1 MSELAVIDRQ
11 TQILLTTPIYVAG
24 ENTLARIERNTLT
37 PRQGQRSRRG
47 LKQANA
53 SHDLHLKALASD
65 ATDAIRDWQV
75 HNEERLRAGLL
86 PDRETVRGFIQRV
99 VDAAADLDGI
109 TAWLMLDSDKPPSDR
124 TISEYQGTVRDMLL
138 WLAERG
144 LCPATASR
152 ADLQAY
158 IAWMQPEGAPVQ
170 MEKMRARWYGY
181 EPRVQYVNDW
191 RGWAAL
197 AVKRLYAEAVRDA
210 MVAVSNAAHDKK
222 SKVAAR
228 LAQHAVERCW
238 GYLALMLVLVQSY
251 EKTPRRARFEKYSSA
266 TISLRLTLTR
276 SFWQAALKRQAVF
289 ENPLS
294 DVKVAK
300 PKTNRRDQ
308 ILNRR
313 FSDDE
318 VAALLEHC
326 AEERCRSLYERA
338 KAARDKALIA
348 LPAVLGLL
356 VSEESELNVSDYKTA
371 EGEFGTLY
379 IRGSRCR
386 AIPLTEKMQAVLDSH
401 LRYRALLNPTTPAMF
416 VTMNHGARRDGAQ
429 PGERISPRAIRD
441 MFDERQRALNM
452 KRPGRSV
459 HGLRHRFATKAM
471 RSGGDVCLLSE
482 TLGHSQLAA
491 AQIYMEVVAFESEN
505 LAKLTDNVL

>member
-11 TQILLTTPIYVAG
+11 TQILLTVPIYVTD
-24 ENTLARIERNTLT
+24 ENTPAQTEGNALT
-37 PRQGQRSRRG
+37 PRLVQHGKLALQLATESRNFQLEAR
-47 LKQANA
+47 
-53 SHDLHLKALASD
+53 ASD
-65 ATDAIRDWQV
+65 AVEALREWRA
-75 HNEERLRAGLL
+75 HNEKRLRAGLS
-86 PDRETVRGFIQRV
+86 PDWETVRGFIRRV
-99 VDAAADLDGI
+99 VDAEADLDGI
-109 TAWLMLDSDKPPSDR
+109 TAWLVLDSDKPPSSR
-124 TISEYQGTVRDMLL
+124 TISEYQGTVRDVLL

-152 ADLQAY
+152 DDMETY
-158 IAWMQPEGAPVQ
+158 VAWMQAEGAPLQ
-170 MEKMRARWYGY
+170 MEKLRAHWYGY
-181 EPRVQYVNDW
+181 EPRVQYMNDW

-210 MVAVSNAAHDKK
+210 IEAMTNAAHEKK
-222 SKVAAR
+222 SKMAAR
-228 LAQHAVERCW
+228 LANQAVERCW

-251 EKTPRRARFEKYSSA
+251 EKMPRRARFEKYSSE

-276 SFWQAALKRQAVF
+276 SFWKAALKRQAVF
-289 ENPLS
+289 ENPLL

-300 PKTNRRDQ
+300 PKTSRRDQ

-318 VAALLEHC
+318 VVALLDDC
-326 AEERCRSLYERA
+326 AEEHCRSPYERA
-338 KAARDKALIA
+338 KAARDKVLIA

-356 VSEESELNVSDYKTA
+356 VSEMSELDVSDYNRS
-371 EGEFGTLY
+371 EGKFGTLY
-379 IRGSRCR
+379 IRGERER
-386 AIPLTEKMQAVLDSH
+386 AIALTEKMQVVLDNH
-401 LRYRALLNPTTPAMF
+401 LAYRALLNPTTPAMF

-459 HGLRHRFATKAM
+459 HGLRHRFATKVM
-471 RSGGDVCLLSE
+471 RSGGDMCLLSE

-491 AQIYMEVVAFESEN
+491 AQIYVEVAAFEDGN